1 MRVIFAV
8 VALLLVSALA
18 QAAKPNWG
26 SPFGIVCPWAGVK
39 EAGIGWVRG
48 GAGATGLGNWCDTEK
63 TKGVYTWEGSDSELK
78 SDLEAGLTPLPILGY
93 TPTWASSG
101 PNKEA
106 SAPPTNLLDYA
117 RFVGDI
123 AKRYKGR
130 VPCWEVWNEPDI
142 GFFSGTVSQY
152 ADLLKT
158 AYIAAKKADPGCEVV
173 FGGTAGVNIPFVKGV
188 YDFGGRDFF
197 DIMAVHPYQWGDA
210 FNDEWFVS
218 QLCELRKL
226 MNSNG
231 DFHKEI
237 WLTELGWS
245 TGDAGITEE
254 VQARLLTQSMV
265 TALTLRK
272 MGVARTFWFC
282 VKDWG
287 GPGHGIL
294 RPDGSK
300 KPSYTAYATLTKTLS
315 NAGYAGRLALGE
327 GVRCHVFTCG
337 DAKTIVAVIWAPKE
351 TPVKLP
357 AGKTSKVEI
366 IDYMGEKIQPV
377 TVEGQYQL
385 QAKPQPIFIIGADL
399 AVLKQAKMPAL
410 PAYGSASILSGPLPT
425 AWASIVPQEGATK
438 PYIVAGE
445 DTPLTVRIQNQGTE
459 PISGRLSVEIE
470 GLPKPA
476 SIQDFPRVTGAEYR
490 VAANDSTVVTVSV
503 RIPASAKPGPV
514 KLVLDGRVFI
524 DRMVVQVSDSRLIEF
539 TANSTVESRY
549 VVKNEGSGGAP
560 SVRFNGTWTY
570 KFDLTKS
577 KRARVELN
585 VGANN
590 AQQWRVLASS
600 DEQAWKTILS
610 GKSNRAW
617 HRVSLDEFVGKP
629 LYLKFEG
636 NDQQLEELILHY

>member
-1 MRVIFAV
+1 MRIACILILTIGAATAV
-8 VALLLVSALA
+8 
-18 QAAKPNWG
+18 QAANPNWD

-63 TKGVYTWEGSDSELK
+63 TRGVYTWEGSDAELK
-78 SDLEAGLTPLPILGY
+78 GDLEAGLTPLPILGY
-93 TPTWASSG
+93 TPAWASSG

-106 SAPPTNLLDYA
+106 SAPPKNLFDYA

-123 AKRYKGR
+123 ASRYKGR

-158 AYIAAKKADPGCEVV
+158 AYIAAKTADPGCEVL

-197 DIMAVHPYQWGDA
+197 DIMAVHPYQWGDT

-231 DFHKEI
+231 DSHKQI

-265 TALTLRK
+265 TALTLHK
-272 MGVARTFWFC
+272 MGVTRAFWFC

-287 GPGHGIL
+287 GPGYGIL

-300 KPSYTAYATLTKTLS
+300 KPAYTAYSTLTKTLR
-315 NAGYAGRLALGE
+315 NAVYAGRLALGE
-327 GVRCHVFTCG
+327 GVRCHVFTRG
-337 DAKTIVAVIWAPKE
+337 SAKTVVAVIWAPHE
-351 TPVKLP
+351 TLVKLP
-357 AGKTSKVEI
+357 ASSKISEVEI
-366 IDYMGEKIQPV
+366 IDYMGEKIQPL

-385 QAKPQPIFIIGADL
+385 QAKPQPIFIVGADP
-399 AVLKQAKMPAL
+399 AFLKNVKKPDL
-410 PAYGSASILSGPLPT
+410 PAFAAMGDTLTGPTPT
-425 AWASIVPQEGATK
+425 AWMSVIPPDGATR
-438 PYIVAGE
+438 PYVVIGE
-445 DTPLTVRIQNQGTE
+445 DSPISVRLQNQGAK
-459 PISGRLSVEIE
+459 PISGKLGFDLE
-470 GLPKPA
+470 GAPKPKPVHY
-476 SIQDFPRVTGAEYR
+476 SGGP
-490 VAANDSTVVTVSV
+490 NDSTVVTLIVHV
-503 RIPASAKPGPV
+503 PASVKAGFAKCSLRAGQ
-514 KLVLDGRVFI
+514 LRASA
-524 DRMVVQVSDSRLIEF
+524 MVRLSDSRLIEF
-539 TANSTVESRY
+539 TANSTVENRY
-549 VVKNEGSGGAP
+549 MVKNEGSGGAP

-570 KFDLTKS
+570 RFDLAKS
-577 KRARVELN
+577 KTARVELN
-585 VGANN
+585 IGANN
-590 AQQWRVLASS
+590 AQEWRVLASS
-600 DEQAWKTILS
+600 DEQTWKTILS

-617 HRVSLDEFVGKP
+617 HTAKLDEFVGKP